1 MTELENYIQSY
12 FGIDETDVVKI
23 ASFFQP
29 IHLKK
34 GDFFLRSGHSS
45 DRLAFV
51 QTGVLREFVV
61 MDDKEITKW
70 ICTKGY
76 FAVDLNSFI
85 FRQPARSNFQALTD
99 CELFVIDANTYN
111 QIGSII
117 PKWIEL
123 EKLFIAK
130 CFGLLENRILQHL
143 AMSAEERYHQL
154 YQFNKEL
161 FNIVPLQYLASMLG
175 IAPETLSRLRRKDMD
190 SIS

>member
-1 MTELENYIQSY
+1 MSELENHIKSY

-23 ASFFQP
+23 ASYFQP
-29 IHLKK
+29 IQLKK
-34 GDFFLRSGHSS
+34 GDFFLKSGHYS

-51 QTGVLREFVV
+51 QSGVLREFVL
-61 MDDKEITKW
+61 MDEKEITKW

-85 FRQPARSNFQALTD
+85 FGQPSRSNFQALTD
-99 CELFVIDANTYN
+99 CEMFVIDASNYAE
-111 QIGSII
+111 IGAII
-117 PKWIEL
+117 PKWLEL
-123 EKLFIAK
+123 EKRFIAK
-130 CFGLLENRILQHL
+130 CFGILESRILQHL
-143 AMSAEERYHQL
+143 AMSAEERYQQL

-175 IAPETLSRLRRKDMD
+175 ITPETLSRLRRKDLD